1 MKVIET
7 IGLFPVLNEKLISLL
22 KALSPE
28 EWNRQTVA
36 KKWVVKD
43 VASHLLDGNF
53 RRIAMHRDGWLNVAG
68 RIDSYEDL
76 VSYLNKLNADW
87 VKATKR
93 LSPRIIIELLKQ
105 TNGQVY
111 DIFKNLDPSAPSIFP
126 VSWAGQKESQNWMDI
141 AREYTE
147 RWLHQQQIR
156 EAIGDKTLLC
166 KELYYPL
173 LNIFMQAWP
182 HACRDDVADDNTV
195 LKTIVTGVGGGEW
208 YLQKQNGVWTISEPA
223 ANVKAETFI
232 DGTIA
237 WILFSKSIRKEAVK
251 EFISIKGDQ
260 RLGEKVLDMVSVMA

>member
-7 IGLFPVLNEKLISLL
+7 IDLFPVLNEKLVSVL
-22 KALSPE
+22 KGLTVE
-28 EWNRQTVA
+28 EWTKQTVA

-53 RRIAMHRDGWLNVAG
+53 RRIAMHRDGWLNVVG

-76 VSYLNKLNADW
+76 VKYLNELNADW

-93 LSPRIIIELLKQ
+93 LSPQIIIELLEQ

-111 DIFKNLDPSAPSIFP
+111 DIFKNLDPFAPSVFP
-126 VSWAGQKESQNWMDI
+126 VDWAGERESKNWMDI

-156 EAIGDKTLLC
+156 EAIADKGILT

-182 HACRDDVADDNTV
+182 HTLRDVVAGEGTV
-195 LKTIVTGVGGGEW
+195 LKTTITGEGGGEW
-208 YLQKQNGVWTISEPA
+208 YLLRENNSWKIAESPADVITETI
-223 ANVKAETFI
+223 I
-232 DGTIA
+232 DGKIA
-237 WILFSKSIRKEAVK
+237 WILFSKSVRKDDVK
-251 EFISIKGDQ
+251 GFVSINGDQ
-260 RLGEKVLDMVSVMA
+260 QMGERVLNMVSVMA

>member
-1 MKVIET
+1 MNVIET
-7 IGLFPVLNEKLISLL
+7 IDLFPVLNEKLISFL
-22 KALSPE
+22 KRLSPG
-28 EWNRQTVA
+28 EWNLQTVA
-36 KKWVVKD
+36 KKWAVKD

-76 VSYLNKLNADW
+76 VNYLNELNADW

-93 LSPRIIIELLKQ
+93 LSPQIITGLLEQ

-111 DIFKNLDPSAPSIFP
+111 DIFKNLDPFAPSIFP
-126 VSWAGQKESQNWMDI
+126 VSWAGEKESQNWMDI

-147 RWLHQQQIR
+147 RWLHQQQVR
-156 EAIGDKTLLC
+156 EALGDKTLLNE
-166 KELYYPL
+166 ELYHPL

-182 HACRDDVADDNTV
+182 HVCREAIADNGTV
-195 LKTIVTGVGGGEW
+195 LKTTITGNGGGEW
-208 YLQKQNGVWTISEPA
+208 YLQKQNGVWKLSEPA
-223 ANVKAETFI
+223 AAIKAETSI

-237 WILFSKSIRKEAVK
+237 WILFSKSVRKEAVK

-260 RLGEKVLDMVSVMA
+260 QLGEKVLDMVSVMA